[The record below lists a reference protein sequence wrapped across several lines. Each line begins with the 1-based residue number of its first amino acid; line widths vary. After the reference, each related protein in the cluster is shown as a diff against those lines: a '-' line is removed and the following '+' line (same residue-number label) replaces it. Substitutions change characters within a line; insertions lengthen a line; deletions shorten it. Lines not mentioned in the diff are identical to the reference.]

1 MFPIQPVENRALL
14 TFGRCQPINGGVFY
28 STFTSVV
35 RCMKS
40 FTVLH
45 KGIQESFECW
55 GEGLHYMCG
64 VDRTET
70 VCLLIVGVNCLWGR
84 YSTSDLLRG
93 SIGSMVHVVKAK
105 SIRIFWLNALLKA
118 SVCHPVKG

>member
-1 MFPIQPVENRALL
+1 M
-14 TFGRCQPINGGVFY
+14 TFGHCQPINGGVFY

-40 FTVLH
+40 FAVLH

-105 SIRIFWLNALLKA
+105 SIRIFRLNALLKA